1 MTSRSVLVTGGA
13 RGIGKGIAKA
23 FLQQGDRVLIADLAS
38 AASWPYDLSTDS
50 QMHETLAE
58 LGEFGNATSTNLDV
72 TDFKSCQKAVA
83 SAHENFGSLDVLINN
98 AGVID
103 SGPIEDFPEE
113 SWERVFEVNVKG
125 IYNMT
130 RAALVH
136 LRSSANAA
144 IVNTASIAGKR
155 GSANLSCYC
164 ASKFA
169 VVGLTQ
175 SLAHEL
181 APSGIRVNAICPGI
195 VGTAMW
201 REHLMA
207 NQEEEVFNSRMSQTI
222 PLGQPQSSDDMGQAA
237 VYLANAR
244 NVTGVALNVAGGLEM
259 H

>member
-1 MTSRSVLVTGGA
+1 MTRRSVIVTGGA

-23 FLQQGDRVLIADLAS
+23 FLQQGDSVLIADLAS
-38 AASWPYDLSTDS
+38 AASWRYDLSTDS

-58 LGEFGNATSTNLDV
+58 LGEFGDATSTNLDV

-83 SAHENFGSLDVLINN
+83 TAQENYGSLDVLINN

-103 SGPIEDFPEE
+103 SGPIEDFSEE
-113 SWERVFEVNVKG
+113 SWDRIFDVNVKG

-130 RAALVH
+130 RAALSH
-136 LRSSANAA
+136 LRSSSNPA

-201 REHLMA
+201 KDHLMA
-207 NQEEEVFNSRMSQTI
+207 NQGEEAFNSRMSRTI
-222 PLGQPQSSDDMGQAA
+222 PLGEPQTSDDMGEAV